1 MKISDC
7 MKRNVVSIS
16 AQATVR
22 DAARLFVKKR
32 IGLLPV
38 VERNDKLVGMVDL
51 RDMLALE
58 LPVFVSFIADVDY
71 VHDYGAVERKHP
83 SARVLNKSIKSLMKP
98 AMAVEEKDSLLR
110 AHALMVQHNL
120 QYMLV
125 VSEEGRL
132 TGVASRVDIGVAL
145 LSAWGKGS

>member
-22 DAARLFVKKR
+22 DAARLFVQKH

-38 VERNDKLVGMVDL
+38 LERSGKLVGMVDL

-58 LPVFVSFIADVDY
+58 LPVFVNFIADVDY
-71 VHDYGAVERKHP
+71 VHDFGAVERKRP
-83 SARVLNKSIKSLMKP
+83 SARVLNKSIKSVMKP
-98 AMAVEEKDSLLR
+98 AATVEEQDSLLR
-110 AHALMVQHNL
+110 VHALMLQHNL
-120 QYMLV
+120 HDILI
-125 VSEEGRL
+125 VSPDGRL
-132 TGVASRVDIGVAL
+132 AGVASRVDIGVAL
-145 LSAWGKGS
+145 LSAWNKGN